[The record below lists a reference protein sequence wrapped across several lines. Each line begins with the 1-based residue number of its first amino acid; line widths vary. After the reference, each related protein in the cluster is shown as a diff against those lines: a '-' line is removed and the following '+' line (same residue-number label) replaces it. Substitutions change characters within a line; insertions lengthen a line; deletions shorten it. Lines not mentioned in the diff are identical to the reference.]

1 MASPGGPRGGGG
13 SSLGLLLWL
22 LLLQIRLGEAR
33 AGEGSPPTEASA
45 ITPASPEAP
54 SPPGHLESLKIS
66 GLTVAPG
73 PSTPTVGETL
83 GLDQTAGS
91 GRLSAPGC
99 GHRKMRIVGGRP
111 AEEGKWPWQVS
122 LQTLGRHRCGGSLIA
137 RQWVL
142 TAAHCIK
149 SHLEYIVKLGSNM
162 LHDDSRKTLQV
173 PVQDIVCH
181 PFYSSET
188 LRHDIALILLA
199 FPVNYSSYIQPVC
212 LSEKAFEENTGA
224 ECWVTGWGRLVQNVS
239 SQRPNNLQE
248 AEQTLLHYK
257 KCNQILKKKIGRRDD
272 PVKEGMICGHQQ
284 EGKSP
289 CWGDSG
295 GPLVCKFNDT
305 WVEMGFVSWGISCG
319 RKEDPV
325 VYTEVSFYKEW
336 ISEQM
341 SHSSSQ
347 DSTGFFSLSLCLV
360 LPLGILAIL

>member
-162 LHDDSRKTLQV
+162 LHDDSRKTLQ
-173 PVQDIVCH
+173 
-181 PFYSSET
+181 
-188 LRHDIALILLA
+188 
-199 FPVNYSSYIQPVC
+199 
-212 LSEKAFEENTGA
+212 
-224 ECWVTGWGRLVQNVS
+224 
-239 SQRPNNLQE
+239 
-248 AEQTLLHYK
+248 
-257 KCNQILKKKIGRRDD
+257 
-272 PVKEGMICGHQQ
+272 
-284 EGKSP
+284 
-289 CWGDSG
+289 GDSG

>member
-149 SHLEYIVKLGSNM
+149 
-162 LHDDSRKTLQV
+162 
-173 PVQDIVCH
+173 
-181 PFYSSET
+181 SSET